1 MAKFSS
7 ETVLYS
13 MKKNTNNSTT
23 DFFTKSA
30 TSFYKKLLIVTEQ
43 ASKIQDR
50 LINFILNKLHV

>member
-23 DFFTKSA
+23 DFFAKSA
-30 TSFYKKLLIVTEQ
+30 TSFYKKQ
-43 ASKIQDR
+43 Y
-50 LINFILNKLHV
+50 

>member
-30 TSFYKKLLIVTEQ
+30 TSFYKKQ
-43 ASKIQDR
+43 Y
-50 LINFILNKLHV
+50 